1 MGKASTEVI
10 KVDPNVGGADA
21 ARRAADILTRG
32 GLVVFP
38 TETVYG
44 VAARADLPS
53 AMERLRRLK
62 SRKPEQ
68 AFTFHLGSRDD
79 ASQYV
84 PGLTG
89 LARRLIRKTWPGPLT
104 LIFDVDD
111 SEPPPILRDIDPG
124 IATGLLY
131 KNTIGLR
138 CPEDPIAGA
147 TLRGVGAPVVAASA
161 NPAGMPPPSTADEVL
176 RTLDGQI
183 DLLVD
188 AGRTKYAKPSTIVRL
203 IGTSYK
209 VIREGVYDSGIVDR
223 MAVLQLLFVCTGNT
237 CRTPMAAAMARKIIS
252 ERLGCEIED
261 LPNRGIEVWSAG
273 TAGGYGAASAHASAV
288 MARRGI
294 DVSEHLSR
302 ALTPEM
308 VRQADHVFAM
318 TESHRRTILDMV
330 PSSEGS
336 VELLLEGEDV
346 VDPIGGSEK
355 DYERCARVIEKGLQA
370 RLQEVDL

>member
-10 KVDPNVGGADA
+10 RVDPNVGGADA

-44 VAARADLPS
+44 VAARADLPD

-79 ASQYV
+79 ASLYV

-89 LARRLIRKTWPGPLT
+89 LARRFIRKAWPGPLT
-104 LIFDVDD
+104 LIFDMDE
-111 SEPPPILRDIDPG
+111 SETPAILGNIDAG
-124 IATGLLY
+124 TATGLFH

-138 CPEDPIAGA
+138 CPDDPIAGA
-147 TLRGVGAPVVAASA
+147 TLRGVDAPVVAASA

-176 RTLDGQI
+176 QMLDGRI

-188 AGRTKYAKPSTIVRL
+188 TGRTKYAKPSTIVRL

-209 VIREGVYDSGIVDR
+209 TIREGVYDSDIVDR

-237 CRTPMAAAMARKIIS
+237 CRTPMAAALARNILAK
-252 ERLGCEIED
+252 RLGCKTED
-261 LPNRGIEVWSAG
+261 LPGRGIEVWSAG
-273 TAGGYGAASAHASAV
+273 TAGGYGAVSAHALAV
-288 MARRGI
+288 MMRRGI

-302 ALTPEM
+302 ALTPDM
-308 VRQADHVFAM
+308 VQQADHVFAM
-318 TESHRRTILDMV
+318 TESHRRSILDMA
-330 PSSEGS
+330 PLSEGS

-346 VDPIGGSEK
+346 VDPIGGSEE
-355 DYERCARVIEKGLQA
+355 DYEHCARVIEKGLQA
-370 RLQEVDL
+370 RLQEVNL